1 MEYEIYDITEKI
13 GVGDLVSFKYII
25 EPTTKKLINTNKVTK
40 SIYHRIYKNP
50 VIGICTSVVKNTVT
64 ITANGEVDVNVTGMI
79 AIDDKLTTS
88 KIAGKAKAIDYPI
101 YDEILY
107 REVSIGRVIGI
118 YRNYDKAKV
127 LLELNQ

>member
-40 SIYHRIYKNP
+40 SIYHRICKNP
-50 VIGICTSVVKNTVT
+50 VIGICTNVVKNTIT
-64 ITANGEVDVNVTGMI
+64 ITTKGEVDVNVTGMI